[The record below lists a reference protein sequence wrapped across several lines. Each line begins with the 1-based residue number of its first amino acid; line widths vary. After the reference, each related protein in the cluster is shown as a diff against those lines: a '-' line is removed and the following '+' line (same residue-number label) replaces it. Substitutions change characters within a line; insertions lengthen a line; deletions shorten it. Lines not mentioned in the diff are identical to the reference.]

1 MELTQFDWLRIRSA
15 LLSATSD
22 LADAGSDQEQQY
34 AETYNAVKA
43 GLTAMYGRHLGW
55 QPNNTTTTTTTTK
68 GGAI

>member
-1 MELTQFDWLRIRSA
+1 MELTQFDWLRIRAA
-15 LLSATSD
+15 LLSTVED

-34 AETYNAVKA
+34 AETYAAVKA

-55 QPNNTTTTTTTTK
+55 QPSNNTTTTK

>member
-15 LLSATSD
+15 LLSATND

-34 AETYNAVKA
+34 AETFEAVKA
-43 GLTAMYGRHLGW
+43 GLATMYANGLGW
-55 QPNNTTTTTTTTK
+55 QPSNTTTTTK